1 MIDADTRMMNRMVV
15 EEIEKMVD
23 AIGDQRFF
31 IHYNAYLLSS
41 ASTTNQELA
50 GALSRDRG
58 EDPLEIIRFFI
69 ANACCPSQGDSAF
82 TDDIKY
88 TDAEID
94 EIKSFV
100 VSAVLSRT
108 GIDIS

>member
-23 AIGDQRFF
+23 DVGDQRFF

-41 ASTTNQELA
+41 AGATNQELA
-50 GALSRDRG
+50 GALSRNRG
-58 EDPLEIIRFFI
+58 ENRLEIIRFFI

-82 TDDIKY
+82 TEDIKY